1 MSDEF
6 DKLQRLKTEDQSPL
20 RSIAFVVAYDGTDF
34 CGSQRQTKGRSVQ
47 GDLEN
52 ALSQIFKTPIEVS
65 MSSRTD
71 GGVHATGNVGR
82 FFTNHSTPAQNIPLA
97 LNQVLE
103 RDVRVK
109 SAWETEEAFHPR
121 HSARVRTYR
130 YTIDNSAIEN
140 PLMRRFVG
148 RVRGA
153 LDEKAMQSVC
163 PLFLGVRDFASWQN
177 AGSPPTGGTVR
188 NMTQLEVAPRQD
200 VFGSDVIDITMSANG
215 FLYQMVRNIVGT
227 LIEVG
232 RGKLSAQ
239 DVVRLMDAKDR
250 TQCPPPAPSQ
260 GLCLTHISFEE
271 AKQFA
276 Q

>member
-1 MSDEF
+1 MANEF
-6 DKLQRLKTEDQSPL
+6 SQLQRPETEDQKLS

-34 CGSQRQTKGRSVQ
+34 CGSQRQTNGRSVQ
-47 GDLEN
+47 GDLEA
-52 ALSQIFKTPIEVS
+52 ALSVIFKTPVEVS

-82 FFTNHSTPAQNIPLA
+82 FFTNHPILAQNIPFA

-109 SAWETEEAFHPR
+109 SAWETDENFHPR

-130 YTIDNSAIEN
+130 YTIDNLAIEN

-153 LDEKAMQSVC
+153 LDVEAMQSVC
-163 PLFLGVRDFASWQN
+163 PSFVGVCDFASWQN

-200 VFGSDVIDITMSANG
+200 VFGSDVIDITMSANA
-215 FLYQMVRNIVGT
+215 FLYQMVRNVVGT
-227 LIEVG
+227 LIEAG

-250 TQCPPPAPSQ
+250 TLCPPPAPSQ

-271 AKQFA
+271 AK
-276 Q
+276 

>member
-1 MSDEF
+1 MEDE
-6 DKLQRLKTEDQSPL
+6 LKTEDQSPL

-34 CGSQRQTKGRSVQ
+34 CGSQRQTNERSVQ
-47 GDLEN
+47 GDLED
-52 ALSQIFKTPIEVS
+52 ALSAIFKTPVEVS

-82 FFTNHSTPAQNIPLA
+82 FFMNHPIPAQKVPFA

-109 SAWETEEAFHPR
+109 SAWETDESFHPR

-153 LDEKAMQSVC
+153 LDVAAMQNVC
-163 PLFLGVRDFASWQN
+163 SLFIGVRDFASWQN
-177 AGSPPTGGTVR
+177 AGSPPTGGTMR

-232 RGKLSAQ
+232 RGKMSAQ
-239 DVVRLMDAKDR
+239 NVVRLMDAKDR
-250 TQCPPPAPSQ
+250 TQCSPPAPSQ

-271 AKQFA
+271 AKRFA